1 MVSSGDLCNIGSV
14 FAIFLL
20 ANRRV
25 AAAPFASLHL
35 PSAAQLFLINSQVYF
50 LKYGPLSRLDASLT
64 LGVSFSLF
72 QLSPVEKRLL
82 IVFLGPSTSFALA

>member
-1 MVSSGDLCNIGSV
+1 MMCNWFRLSLCSLISWSV
-14 FAIFLL
+14 QATFAFSPLG
-20 ANRRV
+20 
-25 AAAPFASLHL
+25 
-35 PSAAQLFLINSQVYF
+35 AQLFLINSQVYF

-72 QLSPVEKRLL
+72 QLSPVEKRLS